1 MWCDNLIVVLICISL
16 VIGVIEHIFMHPL
29 AIYIFSLKVFWTF
42 CYWVVWVLYIFWL
55 LSLYQK
61 MILKYFLPFS
71 RLCFHFLGGLVSFLR
86 TLIPSNQD
94 PKLVTSFN
102 LINSLQA
109 LSSNIDPPWVKVLMY
124 KFWVD
129 KSFSP

>member
-1 MWCDNLIVVLICISL
+1 
-16 VIGVIEHIFMHPL
+16 
-29 AIYIFSLKVFWTF
+29 
-42 CYWVVWVLYIFWL
+42 
-55 LSLYQK
+55 

-86 TLIPSNQD
+86 TLLPSNQD
-94 PKLVTSFN
+94 PKLMTSFN

-109 LSSNIDPPWVKVLMY
+109 LSLNIDTSCIKVLMY